1 MLSGFL
7 FIDKPLNLT
16 SSQVVGIVKKQLK
29 GLTNKVGH
37 GGTLDPLA
45 TGVLPIALGEATKI
59 VDYVLNANKT
69 YDFSITFGSTTD
81 SLDAEGIVIAT
92 TENIPTKDD
101 ILRALPKFIGKIMQ
115 KPPIFSAIKVD
126 GKRAYDLARQNRDLD
141 VENIIDI
148 DIKFR
153 EIEIFEL
160 ELLDFVSNIATLRA
174 KVSKGTYIRT
184 LAQDIALQVNSL
196 GFVSYLR
203 RVKIDTAIEN
213 KKEIV
218 LISADLLYNIKEC
231 LNTALISLEDMLDD
245 ILAYN
250 LNIKQVQL
258 LLNGN
263 ISLLQV
269 DNSLIKGVYKAMYNN
284 KVIALLN
291 FNNTWSIIRVFN
303 YQFN

>member
-45 TGVLPIALGEATKI
+45 SGVLPIALGEATKI

-81 SLDAEGIVIAT
+81 SLDAEGVVVAT

-101 ILRALPKFIGKIMQ
+101 ILNALPKFLGKIMQ
-115 KPPIFSAIKVD
+115 KPPIFSAIKID
-126 GKRAYDLARQNRDLD
+126 GKRAYDLARQNRNLNTD
-141 VENIIDI
+141 EAFDI

-153 EIEIFEL
+153 EIEIFNL
-160 ELLDFVSNIATLRA
+160 ELLDFKGSFATLRA

-184 LAQDIALQVNSL
+184 LAQDIALKVNSL
-196 GFVSYLR
+196 GFVSHLR

-250 LNIKQVQL
+250 LNINQVKL

-263 ISLLQV
+263 VSGLQV
-269 DNSLIKGVYKAMYNN
+269 DDTLIKGVYKAMYNN

-291 FNNTWSIIRVFN
+291 YNNAWSIIRVFN